1 MPPKKKGK
9 GKKKKGGDDSELE
22 TKIKQGQHEV
32 DALKDQMAYR
42 RELSRRSLA
51 IADNYRE
58 QMQNAQTNIEELQSD
73 MKAVSSGLTQQY
85 KTMQMELGFKIT
97 QLEMELGSTKTRLN
111 ITDQEL
117 TQQRSQY
124 EKMQRDKDAHI
135 QMLDG
140 KISNLETSFEN
151 LIDVAF
157 NNILT
162 RLNDEKKK
170 WDKSLFK
177 KTVFLKSEYYYKAI
191 SKYLL
196 LFNLKNSKVLRLATS
211 FANIYFDLIKYQE

>member
-9 GKKKKGGDDSELE
+9 GKKKKGGDDSEME
-22 TKIKQGQHEV
+22 VKIKQSQHEV

-58 QMQNAQTNIEELQSD
+58 QMHTAQANIEELQSD

-97 QLEMELGSTKTRLN
+97 QLEMELGSTKTRLHL
-111 ITDQEL
+111 TDQEL
-117 TQQRSQY
+117 TQQRIQY

-151 LIDVAF
+151 LIDIGF

-162 RLNDEKKK
+162 RLNEEKQK
-170 WDKSLFK
+170 WDIKMDTIFDENKRSLR
-177 KTVFLKSEYYYKAI
+177 
-191 SKYLL
+191 
-196 LFNLKNSKVLRLATS
+196 NLN
-211 FANIYFDLIKYQE
+211 LIHLEV

>member
-9 GKKKKGGDDSELE
+9 GKKKKGSDDSEME
-22 TKIKQGQHEV
+22 VKYKQSQHEV

-58 QMQNAQTNIEELQSD
+58 QIKSAQEDVEGLQSD
-73 MKAVSSGLTQQY
+73 IKAVSSGLTQQY

-111 ITDQEL
+111 ATDQEL
-117 TQQRSQY
+117 SQQRLQY
-124 EKMQRDKDAHI
+124 DKMQRDKDAHI
-135 QMLDG
+135 KMLDG
-140 KISNLETSFEN
+140 KILNLETSFEN
-151 LIDVAF
+151 LIDIGF

-162 RLNDEKKK
+162 RLNEDKQRWNTKMDGIFDENKR
-170 WDKSLFK
+170 SLR
-177 KTVFLKSEYYYKAI
+177 
-191 SKYLL
+191 
-196 LFNLKNSKVLRLATS
+196 NLN
-211 FANIYFDLIKYQE
+211 LIHLEV

>member
-1 MPPKKKGK
+1 MRKNKEFNVFIIIFLEKIKMPPKKKGK
-9 GKKKKGGDDSELE
+9 GKKKKGSDDSEME
-22 TKIKQGQHEV
+22 VKFKQSQHEV

-58 QMQNAQTNIEELQSD
+58 QIESAQKDVEKLESN

-85 KTMQMELGFKIT
+85 KTMQMELDFKIR
-97 QLEMELGSTKTRLN
+97 QLETELGATKTRLN

-117 TQQRSQY
+117 AQQRVQY

-135 QMLDG
+135 KTLDG

-151 LIDVAF
+151 LIDIGF
-157 NNILT
+157 NNILS
-162 RLNDEKKK
+162 RLNEEKQK
-170 WDKSLFK
+170 WDIKMDTIFDENKRSLR
-177 KTVFLKSEYYYKAI
+177 
-191 SKYLL
+191 
-196 LFNLKNSKVLRLATS
+196 NLN
-211 FANIYFDLIKYQE
+211 LIHLEI

>member
-9 GKKKKGGDDSELE
+9 GKKKKGGDDGEME
-22 TKIKQGQHEV
+22 VKFKQSQHEV

-51 IADNYRE
+51 VADNYRE
-58 QMQNAQTNIEELQSD
+58 QIQEAQKSVDELQKD
-73 MKAVSSGLTQQY
+73 MKDVSSGLTQQY

-97 QLEMELGSTKTRLN
+97 QLEMELGTTKTRLN

-117 TQQRSQY
+117 SQQRLQY

-135 QMLDG
+135 KMLDG

-151 LIDVAF
+151 LIDIGF

-162 RLNDEKKK
+162 KLNEEKQK
-170 WDKSLFK
+170 WDIKMDTIFDENKRSLR
-177 KTVFLKSEYYYKAI
+177 
-191 SKYLL
+191 
-196 LFNLKNSKVLRLATS
+196 NLN
-211 FANIYFDLIKYQE
+211 LIHLEV

>member
-9 GKKKKGGDDSELE
+9 GKKKKGGDESEME
-22 TKIKQGQHEV
+22 VKIKQSQHEV

-58 QMQNAQTNIEELQSD
+58 QMQTAQANFEGLQSD

-97 QLEMELGSTKTRLN
+97 QLEMELGATKTRLN
-111 ITDQEL
+111 ATDQEL
-117 TQQRSQY
+117 TQQRLQY

-151 LIDVAF
+151 LIDIGF

-162 RLNDEKKK
+162 RLNEEKQK
-170 WDKSLFK
+170 WDIKMDTIFDENKRSLR
-177 KTVFLKSEYYYKAI
+177 
-191 SKYLL
+191 
-196 LFNLKNSKVLRLATS
+196 NLN
-211 FANIYFDLIKYQE
+211 LIHLEV

>member
-9 GKKKKGGDDSELE
+9 GKKKKGGDDSEIE
-22 TKIKQGQHEV
+22 TKYKQSQHEV

-58 QMQNAQTNIEELQSD
+58 QIKTAQDNVEELQSD

-111 ITDQEL
+111 TTEQEL
-117 TQQRSQY
+117 AQQRVQY
-124 EKMQRDKDAHI
+124 DKMQRDKDAHI
-135 QMLDG
+135 KMLDG

-151 LIDVAF
+151 LIDIGF

-162 RLNDEKKK
+162 RLNEDKQRWDIKMDAIFDENKR
-170 WDKSLFK
+170 SLR
-177 KTVFLKSEYYYKAI
+177 
-191 SKYLL
+191 
-196 LFNLKNSKVLRLATS
+196 NLN
-211 FANIYFDLIKYQE
+211 LIHLEV

>member
-9 GKKKKGGDDSELE
+9 GKKKKGGDDNEME
-22 TKIKQGQHEV
+22 VKFKQSQHEV

-42 RELSRRSLA
+42 RELSRRSLVT
-51 IADNYRE
+51 ADNYRE
-58 QMQNAQTNIEELQSD
+58 QMQTAQANIEELQSD

-97 QLEMELGSTKTRLN
+97 QIEMELGATKSRLS
-111 ITDQEL
+111 ITDQDL
-117 TQQRSQY
+117 AQQRVQY
-124 EKMQRDKDAHI
+124 EKMQREKDVHI

-151 LIDVAF
+151 LIDIGF

-162 RLNDEKKK
+162 RLNEEKQK
-170 WDKSLFK
+170 WDIKMDTIFDENKRSLR
-177 KTVFLKSEYYYKAI
+177 
-191 SKYLL
+191 
-196 LFNLKNSKVLRLATS
+196 NLN
-211 FANIYFDLIKYQE
+211 LIHLEV

>member
-9 GKKKKGGDDSELE
+9 GKKKKGGDDNEME
-22 TKIKQGQHEV
+22 VKFKQSQHEV

-42 RELSRRSLA
+42 RELSRRSLVT
-51 IADNYRE
+51 ADNYRE
-58 QMQNAQTNIEELQSD
+58 QMQTAQANIEELQSD

-97 QLEMELGSTKTRLN
+97 QIEMELGATKSRLS
-111 ITDQEL
+111 ITDQDL
-117 TQQRSQY
+117 AQQRVQY
-124 EKMQRDKDAHI
+124 EKMQREKDVHI

-151 LIDVAF
+151 LIDIGF

-162 RLNDEKKK
+162 RLNEEKQK
-170 WDKSLFK
+170 WDIKMDTIFDENKRSLRNLNLIHLEVDKS
-177 KTVFLKSEYYYKAI
+177 
-191 SKYLL
+191 
-196 LFNLKNSKVLRLATS
+196 
-211 FANIYFDLIKYQE
+211 

>member
-1 MPPKKKGK
+1 MFFNYYLSRENKMPPKKKGK
-9 GKKKKGGDDSELE
+9 GKKKKGSDDSEME
-22 TKIKQGQHEV
+22 VKFKQSQHEV

-51 IADNYRE
+51 IADNYRD
-58 QMQNAQTNIEELQSD
+58 QMQSAQNDVADLQSD
-73 MKAVSSGLTQQY
+73 MKAISSGLTQQY

-111 ITDQEL
+111 VTDQEL
-117 TQQRSQY
+117 TQQRIQY

-135 QMLDG
+135 KTLDG

-151 LIDVAF
+151 LIDIGF

-162 RLNDEKKK
+162 RLNEEKQK
-170 WDKSLFK
+170 WDIQMDTIFDENKRSLR
-177 KTVFLKSEYYYKAI
+177 
-191 SKYLL
+191 
-196 LFNLKNSKVLRLATS
+196 NLN
-211 FANIYFDLIKYQE
+211 LIHLEI

>member
-9 GKKKKGGDDSELE
+9 SKKKKGSDDSEME
-22 TKIKQGQHEV
+22 VKFKQSQHEV

-58 QMQNAQTNIEELQSD
+58 QIQAAQANVEELQSD

-85 KTMQMELGFKIT
+85 KTMQMELGFKLT
-97 QLEMELGSTKTRLN
+97 QLEMELGATKNRLN

-117 TQQRSQY
+117 AQQRIQY

-135 QMLDG
+135 KMLDG

-151 LIDVAF
+151 LIDIGF

-162 RLNDEKKK
+162 KLNEEKQNWDLKMDEVFDENKR
-170 WDKSLFK
+170 SLR
-177 KTVFLKSEYYYKAI
+177 
-191 SKYLL
+191 
-196 LFNLKNSKVLRLATS
+196 NLN
-211 FANIYFDLIKYQE
+211 LIHLEI

>member
-9 GKKKKGGDDSELE
+9 GKKKKGGDDSEME
-22 TKIKQGQHEV
+22 VKFKQSQHEV

-51 IADNYRE
+51 IADDYRKQIE
-58 QMQNAQTNIEELQSD
+58 SAQKNVEGLQSD

-97 QLEMELGSTKTRLN
+97 QLEMELGATKTRLN

-117 TQQRSQY
+117 AQQRLQY
-124 EKMQRDKDAHI
+124 EKMQREKDAHI
-135 QMLDG
+135 SKLDG
-140 KISNLETSFEN
+140 KISNLETAFEN
-151 LIDVAF
+151 LIDTGF

-162 RLNDEKKK
+162 RLNDEKQK
-170 WDKSLFK
+170 WDIKMDQIFDENKRS
-177 KTVFLKSEYYYKAI
+177 I
-191 SKYLL
+191 R
-196 LFNLKNSKVLRLATS
+196 NLN
-211 FANIYFDLIKYQE
+211 LIHLEI

>member
-9 GKKKKGGDDSELE
+9 GKKKKGGDDNEME
-22 TKIKQGQHEV
+22 VKFKQSQHEV

-51 IADNYRE
+51 TADNYRE
-58 QMQNAQTNIEELQSD
+58 QMQTAQANIEELQSD

-97 QLEMELGSTKTRLN
+97 QIEMELSATKSRLS
-111 ITDQEL
+111 ITDQDL
-117 TQQRSQY
+117 AQQRVQY
-124 EKMQRDKDAHI
+124 EKMQREKDAHI

-151 LIDVAF
+151 LIDIGF

-162 RLNDEKKK
+162 RLNEEKQK
-170 WDKSLFK
+170 WDIKMDTIFDENKRSLR
-177 KTVFLKSEYYYKAI
+177 
-191 SKYLL
+191 
-196 LFNLKNSKVLRLATS
+196 NLN
-211 FANIYFDLIKYQE
+211 LIHLEV

>member
-9 GKKKKGGDDSELE
+9 GKKKKGGDDGEME
-22 TKIKQGQHEV
+22 VKFKQSQHEV

-51 IADNYRE
+51 VADDYRE
-58 QMQNAQTNIEELQSD
+58 QIKEAQKSVDELQKD
-73 MKAVSSGLTQQY
+73 MKDVSSGLTQQY

-97 QLEMELGSTKTRLN
+97 QLEMELGTTKTRLN

-117 TQQRSQY
+117 SQQRLQY

-135 QMLDG
+135 KMLDG

-151 LIDVAF
+151 LIDIGF

-162 RLNDEKKK
+162 RLNEEKQK
-170 WDKSLFK
+170 WDLKMDGIFDENKRSLR
-177 KTVFLKSEYYYKAI
+177 
-191 SKYLL
+191 
-196 LFNLKNSKVLRLATS
+196 NLN
-211 FANIYFDLIKYQE
+211 LIHLEV